1 MITNWGVRARVMLA
15 AVLPMLVLA
24 VIMTTVFTA
33 LRLADLNDTLGA
45 RGRALARQ
53 IAATSELA
61 TFAGDRG
68 ALRQIAS
75 AATGMDDVLAVRIFD
90 RNGTLLAA
98 SGETD
103 TAAILPTLLPS
114 ASQLPDRALLRFA
127 EPIRPPAI

>member
-75 AATGMDDVLAVRIFD
+75 AAQCG
-90 RNGTLLAA
+90 
-98 SGETD
+98 
-103 TAAILPTLLPS
+103 
-114 ASQLPDRALLRFA
+114 
-127 EPIRPPAI
+127 